1 MQAWE
6 FTGSH
11 RILASLVGTQNGT
24 SVLVEAYRCHG
35 ERGPF
40 GVQSLRPNRYRL
52 GYGSPPHLPVS
63 VSPSASLLLFRLG
76 ILGVGPALWC
86 VWRRGGSGWSV
97 RHGGF
102 GRPGLAGEE
111 RE

>member
-1 MQAWE
+1 MQVWE

-11 RILASLVGTQNGT
+11 RILASLAGTQNGT

-40 GVQSLRPNRYRL
+40 GVQSLRPNHYRL
-52 GYGSPPHLPVS
+52 WYGSPPHLSVS

-86 VWRRGGSGWSV
+86 VLRRGGSGWSV

-111 RE
+111 QE